1 MNYSNHPGN
10 KEYRQ
15 LLRKTRTPMEV
26 KLWKHLC
33 KRQVD
38 GYKFRQQHGF
48 GPYVLDFYCP
58 ELRLCIELDGEVH
71 NTPEAKQKD
80 SERTEFLKYNK
91 IHVLRFKNEE
101 VDKNIE
107 TVIERIRMY
116 IEKIKST
123 GSALSTC
130 SDPQPPNLGGME
142 TGKWKLIV
150 LDDDPTGIQTV
161 HGCLLITRWDEES
174 VRLGFEDSEPFFY
187 ILTNTR
193 AMTREEAARV
203 TREAMEMVI
212 KVNQDYGY
220 HLIIVSRSDSCLRG
234 HFPLETDVM
243 RQCLVEHGYTVAE
256 KTPFCPAFIEA
267 GRVTIEGIHYMR
279 DGKQL
284 IPVSQTE
291 FARDNVFAYHTSIL
305 TEYIKEKGANPDD
318 YEIVNAESYDELYR
332 YARHLTSAL
341 RLHPSSLKHQ
351 PSAIVIRSSSSLP
364 KALSGISDIPL
375 LDRSILTPQPSA
387 LTPQPSALS
396 PQPSP
401 LTPLNPGCFIVGS
414 HVKKTTQQLEQL
426 LQAEGTCAIEVD
438 VQRILDD
445 AALLMSETLET
456 IRQVAEMGLT
466 PVVYTSRQEIRLDD
480 ADQRQRLGQQVSDF
494 LVDIVYRL
502 PFTPSYLVGK
512 GGITSHDILT
522 KGLGITS
529 ARVLGQV
536 IPSVPCVMAPHFPYI
551 IFPGNVG
558 NEESLREVYQK
569 LKG

>member
-1 MNYSNHPGN
+1 M
-10 KEYRQ
+10 
-15 LLRKTRTPMEV
+15 
-26 KLWKHLC
+26 
-33 KRQVD
+33 
-38 GYKFRQQHGF
+38 
-48 GPYVLDFYCP
+48 
-58 ELRLCIELDGEVH
+58 
-71 NTPEAKQKD
+71 
-80 SERTEFLKYNK
+80 
-91 IHVLRFKNEE
+91 EE
-101 VDKNIE
+101 V
-107 TVIERIRMY
+107 R
-116 IEKIKST
+116 
-123 GSALSTC
+123 
-130 SDPQPPNLGGME
+130 
-142 TGKWKLIV
+142 WKMVV

-161 HGCLLITRWDEES
+161 HGCLLITQWDEDS
-174 VRLGFEDSEPFFY
+174 VRKGFADAEPFFY

-193 AMTREEAARV
+193 AMTREDAEQV

-220 HLIIVSRSDSCLRG
+220 RLIIVSRSDSCLRG

-243 RQCLVEHGYTVAE
+243 RQCLVEHGYSVYE

-267 GRVTIEGIHYMR
+267 GRVTIEGIHYMK

-318 YEIVNAESYDELYR
+318 YEIVDAESYDELYR
-332 YARHLTSAL
+332 FARHLTSDII
-341 RLHPSSLKHQ
+341 HQTSS
-351 PSAIVIRSSSSLP
+351 IVIRSSSSLP
-364 KALSGISDIPL
+364 KALSGISDQPL
-375 LDRSILTPQPSA
+375 LDKSIL
-387 LTPQPSALS
+387 
-396 PQPSP
+396 SP
-401 LTPLNPGCFIVGS
+401 LTVNRSPLAPGCFVVGS
-414 HVKKTTQQLEQL
+414 HVKKTTQQLEHL

-445 AALLMSETLET
+445 SALLMSETLDT
-456 IRQVAEMGLT
+456 IRQVVEMGLT
-466 PVVYTSRQEIRLDD
+466 PVIYTSRQEIRLDD
-480 ADQRQRLGQQVSDF
+480 ANQRQHLGQQVSDF

-522 KGLGITS
+522 KGLGIRS

-558 NEESLREVYQK
+558 NEDSLREVYLK
-569 LKG
+569 LR